1 MNRALLIALLAL
13 AGCMAAPEGVA
24 TPRPE
29 RPPDDPALS
38 YGGLNEDIRV
48 GGLVVRPLAV
58 TEDSRCPV
66 NVTCVWSGRLVLR
79 ARISGVRGEAAISSI
94 EPLAV
99 PGGGRLELASVWPPR
114 VHGGEGPRPP
124 YRFGFRRR

>member
-1 MNRALLIALLAL
+1 MSRVLGITLLAL
-13 AGCMAAPEGVA
+13 AGCMAAPESVA

-29 RPPDDPALS
+29 HPSDDAALS

-48 GGLVVRPLAV
+48 GGTVVRPLAV

-66 NVTCVWSGRLVLR
+66 NVDCAWSGRLVLR
-79 ARISGVRGEAAISSI
+79 VRVSDVRGEAVISSTD
-94 EPLAV
+94 PLAL
-99 PGGGRLELASVWPPR
+99 PGGGRLELASISPPR

-124 YRFGFRRR
+124 YRFGFRRQ